1 MLEKKSFVMSM
12 YANQTDLYKAKAKY
26 YEEQAEKLEMALAV
40 AQETVSHLEVTTLK
54 LAQGNDDLKKS
65 LDKIT
70 SLVNDL
76 KL

>member
-12 YANQTDLYKAKAKY
+12 YLSEADLYKAKAKY
-26 YEEQAEKLEMALAV
+26 YEEQAEKLEMALVV
-40 AQETVSHLEVTTLK
+40 AQETVSHFELTTLK
-54 LAQGNDDLKKS
+54 LARGNDALKKS

-76 KL
+76 TL